1 MRESKVILKKMMSK
15 GDKSQLERAATGQIK
30 DNFISKRMMTVTGY
44 NTSNF
49 FIIHAS
55 LVNF

>member
-1 MRESKVILKKMMSK
+1 MSQRN
-15 GDKSQLERAATGQIK
+15 KSQLERAATGQIK